1 MKNKGEK
8 SYLYEKQYGLDL
20 KKKKK
25 QIEITKLKRMKM
37 DDEMMAMDDIFF
49 SALTIML
56 KIERNIKIALKDTT
70 KF

>member
-1 MKNKGEK
+1 
-8 SYLYEKQYGLDL
+8 
-20 KKKKK
+20 
-25 QIEITKLKRMKM
+25 MKM